1 MNKHLISFLLS
12 CSLIVTPITALASS
26 LNVGSQGTDV
36 AKVQIALKD
45 LGYFNYPKIT
55 GYFGTITE
63 QAVKDFQSKEGLNV
77 SGTVDKQTFDKLN
90 IDDSYIKGETLDW
103 FGSVQY
109 IFSRGQE
116 ATVTDVDTGKSFK
129 VKRSFGTN
137 HADVEPL
144 TKEDTQTIKDIWGGF
159 SWERRAV
166 VVNADGTIMAG
177 SMTAFPHAGLDNKP
191 ALEIVDNRSGDYG
204 TGQNLDTVK
213 GNGVD
218 GHMDIHFL
226 NSRTHGTNTM
236 QQSHQDMVQKAANYV
251 NKNY

>member
-1 MNKHLISFLLS
+1 MNKYLTTFLVS
-12 CSLIVTPITALASS
+12 CSLFITPVTTLASY
-26 LNVGSQGTDV
+26 LNLGSQGTDV

-45 LGYFNYPKIT
+45 LGYFDYPQIT

-63 QAVKDFQSKEGLNV
+63 QAVKDFQLKEGLNAN
-77 SGTVDKQTFDKLN
+77 GIVDKQTFDKLN
-90 IDDSYIKGETLDW
+90 IDNYYIGGALDW
-103 FGSVQY
+103 FESVQY
-109 IFSRGQE
+109 IFPREQE

-129 VKRSFGTN
+129 LKRTFGTN

-144 TKEDTQTIKDIWGGF
+144 TKEDSQTIKDIWGGW

-166 VVNADGTIMAG
+166 VVDINGTIIAA

-191 ALEIVDNRSGDYG
+191 VLEVVNNRSGDYG
-204 TGQNLDTVK
+204 RGQNLDAVK
-213 GNGVD
+213 DNGVD

-226 NSRTHGTNTM
+226 NSRTHGTNTT
-236 QQSHQDMVQKAANYV
+236 QESHQNMVKKAAQYI